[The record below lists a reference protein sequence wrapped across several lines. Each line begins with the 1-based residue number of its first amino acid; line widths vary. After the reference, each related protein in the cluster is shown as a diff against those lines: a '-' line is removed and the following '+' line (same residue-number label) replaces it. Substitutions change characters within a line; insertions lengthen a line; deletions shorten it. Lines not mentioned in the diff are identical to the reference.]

1 MSGRVWLAIAA
12 GIFGGGA
19 ALVVCSIF
27 LYAWQP
33 KVAATYLPVSTA
45 EGGTL
50 GK

>member
-1 MSGRVWLAIAA
+1 MSNRATSVTA

-19 ALVVCSIF
+19 VLVMCSIF

-45 EGGTL
+45 DGSAQ
-50 GK
+50 K